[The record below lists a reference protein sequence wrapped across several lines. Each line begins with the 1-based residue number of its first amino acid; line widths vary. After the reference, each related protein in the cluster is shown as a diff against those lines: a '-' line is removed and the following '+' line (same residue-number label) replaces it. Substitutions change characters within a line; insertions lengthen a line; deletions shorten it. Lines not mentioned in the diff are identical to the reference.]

1 MGDLN
6 CDISK
11 TPQDPNTRKLLFSF
25 SLYQFYQLINEPTRV
40 TRTSATMIDLF
51 FTNKPENILQS
62 GVIHLGISDHSLINA
77 VRKFNSPK
85 CRERLKL
92 VRNFKNF
99 NATDFVW
106 DISQI
111 SWESV
116 VLHNNPIVCW
126 KIWQS
131 LFIEVLDRHAPL
143 RNIRIRATS
152 LPWITQK
159 IKKLMRLRDFHKK
172 RAVKYNSQIDWSKYK
187 ETRNKVHLELRLAK
201 KIISM
206 IKLN

>member
-1 MGDLN
+1 MWPFHINGNSCIDIALIAVCAWYRPPNSNTILFTDFEAFLSKCDLENYELLIMGDLN

-25 SLYQFYQLINEPTRV
+25 SLYQFDQLINEPTRV
-40 TRTSATMIDLF
+40 PRTSATMIDLF

-62 GVIHLGISDHSLINA
+62 GVIHLGISDHSLIYA

-116 VLHNNPIVCW
+116 VLHNNPNVCW

-131 LFIEVLDRHAPL
+131 LFIEVLDNMHP
-143 RNIRIRATS
+143 
-152 LPWITQK
+152 
-159 IKKLMRLRDFHKK
+159 
-172 RAVKYNSQIDWSKYK
+172 
-187 ETRNKVHLELRLAK
+187 
-201 KIISM
+201 
-206 IKLN
+206 

>member
-1 MGDLN
+1 
-6 CDISK
+6 
-11 TPQDPNTRKLLFSF
+11 
-25 SLYQFYQLINEPTRV
+25 
-40 TRTSATMIDLF
+40 MIDLF

-62 GVIHLGISDHSLINA
+62 GVIHLGISDHSLIYA

-116 VLHNNPIVCW
+116 VLYNNPNVCW
-126 KIWQS
+126 KYKNTGYFS
-131 LFIEVLDRHAPL
+131 PLD
-143 RNIRIRATS
+143 NTEN
-152 LPWITQK
+152 
-159 IKKLMRLRDFHKK
+159 KK
-172 RAVKYNSQIDWSKYK
+172 AN
-187 ETRNKVHLELRLAK
+187 ET
-201 KIISM
+201 
-206 IKLN
+206 

>member
-1 MGDLN
+1 
-6 CDISK
+6 
-11 TPQDPNTRKLLFSF
+11 
-25 SLYQFYQLINEPTRV
+25 
-40 TRTSATMIDLF
+40 MIDLF
-51 FTNKPENILQS
+51 FTNKRENILQS
-62 GVIHLGISDHSLINA
+62 GVIHLGISDHSLIYA

-116 VLHNNPIVCW
+116 VLHKNPNVCW

-143 RNIRIRATS
+143 RNIRIQATS
-152 LPWITQK
+152 LPWITR
-159 IKKLMRLRDFHKK
+159 KLK
-172 RAVKYNSQIDWSKYK
+172 S
-187 ETRNKVHLELRLAK
+187 
-201 KIISM
+201 
-206 IKLN
+206 